1 MFGIYG
7 KDVGRYTQ
15 FLDLIVESEHSSLGG
30 ECPRDVYP
38 GNVILPKLFLYRSYF
53 DFKHFMRKGSNLK
66 EGDKVRVSVM
76 KSLFSKES
84 RLNWSRTVYVIN
96 SVLLTDPVTYR
107 LIDAD
112 GEIVSGLFHRQE
124 LQKVG

>member
-1 MFGIYG
+1 MLEGICN
-7 KDVGRYTQ
+7 
-15 FLDLIVESEHSSLGG
+15 FLDLIVERYNESEHSSLGG
-30 ECPRDVYP
+30 ECPRDVYHR
-38 GNVILPKLFLYRSYF
+38 NVVLPKLFLYRSYF
-53 DFKHFMRKGSNLK
+53 DFESFMRKGILK

-96 SVLLTDPVTYR
+96 SVHLTDPVTYR
-107 LIDAD
+107 LIDA
-112 GEIVSGLFHRQE
+112 EIVSGLFYKQE